1 MIKLEFTQS
10 LDQLKWCDGVDGQ
23 KVVPGAEYRRSLC
36 AEVNIGIIQ
45 LYSRQWRWWKRESH
59 EIVLRHWIRRYNTKT
74 GCYAATAKQGL
85 SNCDNRKPGEGTG
98 RSQGSCAA
106 NKEAAL
112 VAYNEENKFAM
123 KCNSLLCS
131 RHIVFCPVMTEK
143 DRVTISCI
151 ESTSILFRSVGTRNW
166 LYGIRM
172 HLPFFE
178 CPIKCP
184 CGTLRS
190 HIIMH
195 CIVFHPLIAI
205 FQHSWITALLL
216 VHATTK
222 HNPRYVPQQG
232 HNRRCRRRSCIC
244 VSAIQFAHSLRGR
257 SVEKDSLVCSEEG
270 LECTSHS
277 G

>member
-1 MIKLEFTQS
+1 MLPQLSKASQTVIIVNQERAQEGVKTFVQRTKKLPS
-10 LDQLKWCDGVDGQ
+10 L
-23 KVVPGAEYRRSLC
+23 P
-36 AEVNIGIIQ
+36 II
-45 LYSRQWRWWKRESH
+45 
-59 EIVLRHWIRRYNTKT
+59 
-74 GCYAATAKQGL
+74 
-85 SNCDNRKPGEGTG
+85 RKINLPWNVIP
-98 RSQGSCAA
+98 C
-106 NKEAAL
+106 
-112 VAYNEENKFAM
+112 
-123 KCNSLLCS
+123 CS

-244 VSAIQFAHSLRGR
+244 VPAIQFAHSLRGR

-277 G
+277 E